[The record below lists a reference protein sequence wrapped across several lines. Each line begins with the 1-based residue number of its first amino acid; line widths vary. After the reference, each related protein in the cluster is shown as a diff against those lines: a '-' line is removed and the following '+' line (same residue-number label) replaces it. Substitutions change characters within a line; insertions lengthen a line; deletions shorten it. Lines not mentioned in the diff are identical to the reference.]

1 MWLLALA
8 ALHTALTALSRVEGL
23 SLDMGSCEASSNVNF
38 CSYAFDKNLSSAWAS
53 SGPAPQWVEGRIAG
67 GIYAS
72 LGSYTLIS
80 VPGNPNLAPTAW
92 RLEGVEPYTETRQT
106 LDEVTGHIWY
116 DGDAAIR
123 NLGGLSSWR
132 SYQLTMLQ
140 GLGTQLAIAELQLM
154 PKMGYTFELSDWNPC
169 SVTCGGGTQDR
180 NVTCKGSDGV
190 SYSDNRCTTGEPPL
204 RSRVCGTGICA
215 CEGGLACGASCTASS
230 TATADLGC
238 IVAVDGA
245 VLSAWTSGAPPPQW
259 LEYDLGKVRTLEKFT
274 ITSGVCTVCHLQE
287 GPSIISLQATNQG
300 PEISGRSW
308 LELRQPFS
316 VGSVWSSG
324 ETRRFNLPE
333 GSAAFRYWRLNFH
346 ETFGAGGTVYKVHVA
361 EVGLFG
367 PPTEFRLS
375 VGPWQECEPLGGT
388 YACGDGISRRTV
400 QCYDD
405 ENYPQALENCENGPE
420 TVTEKGCSLDCPLLQ
435 IEGATAHPE
444 FFGIL
449 RVTLTAQWMAKIL
462 CAAYQVPMTSDPS
475 SGELDGA
482 LYKGIGYADDNN
494 GTTDVDGILVTRFAG
509 EEFEVRCKVV
519 GGSLTFGTGR
529 RAVLRLVPLLM
540 GCYADSFSARDLPE
554 YQGVQ
559 TQLSCA
565 DACFG
570 SQYFG
575 IQMRGKCFCGDTYGR
590 YGVKLPNKTA
600 GLTGCDCNGP
610 YFAYE
615 ANCVW
620 EQTTGRFGDE
630 TMLPLRVQSVS
641 SNSAQILA
649 LVEAD
654 ARIRCNV
661 TAAGATSAPSTSASC
676 ANQGCTLSMGNLEAS
691 TTYTLLC
698 RAEANDGHRSERLAS
713 LLLRTLDPALPPITA
728 TPTRAPL
735 DLSEPYYVLST
746 TRPPL
751 IQIPHGVAP
760 WDWLWVPTTLI
771 GGLALGFA
779 IHCCARGKNAMVLE
793 SLDLPHT
800 FWLIWE
806 LLLVVDLSLGV
817 GLLLDIL
824 HGRFER
830 EAPYWDVLGV
840 VQASVLCFEA
850 AIHGAA
856 FLGFGALPALA
867 RILATQVLKRRS
879 GNSWTLHRYKGVQ
892 HRLGSRQQQSAL
904 PPELDTDQN
913 PSPLHYLPGASLWAV
928 CRASSHDLELVI
940 PYKVGINSFHFLGSV
955 VQFFCASFFVSHPW
969 EGAVSLG
976 VAISSMCFTLLLAIV
991 MALALMR
998 AHHVASSGLV
1008 RLAPEELGTLRV
1020 AAAGSTGPSAAPPR
1034 VGLKGAP
1041 SAKAPRSLGKAQTQ
1055 RRT

>member
-1 MWLLALA
+1 MWWLLALF
-8 ALHTALTALSRVEGL
+8 RVEGL
-23 SLDMGSCEASSNVNF
+23 SLDIGSCEASSNVNF
-38 CSYAFDKNLSSAWAS
+38 CNYAFDKNLSSAWAS

-72 LGSYTLIS
+72 LGSYTIIS

-132 SYQLTMLQ
+132 SYQLTLLQ

-154 PKMGYTFELSDWNPC
+154 PKMGYTFEISDWNPC

-190 SYSDNRCTTGEPPL
+190 SYSDNRCTTGDPPV
-204 RSRVCGTGICA
+204 RSRICGTGICA
-215 CEGGLACGASCTASS
+215 CEGGLACGAICTASS

-259 LEYDLGKVRTLEKFT
+259 LEYDLGKVRTLEKFA

-300 PEISGRSW
+300 PEVSGRSW
-308 LELRQPFS
+308 LQLRQPFS

-324 ETRRFNLPE
+324 ETRRFNLPD
-333 GSAAFRYWRLNFH
+333 GSSAFRYWRLYFH

-400 QCYDD
+400 NCYDD
-405 ENYPQALENCENGPE
+405 ENYPQSLENCENGPE
-420 TVTEKGCSLDCPLLQ
+420 TAKEKGCSVDCPLLQ
-435 IEGATAHPE
+435 IAGATPHPE

-475 SGELDGA
+475 PGELDGA

-519 GGSLTFGTGR
+519 GGSVTFGTGR
-529 RAVLRLVPLLM
+529 RAVLRPVPLLM
-540 GCYADSFSARDLPE
+540 GCYADSFSAPDLPE

-559 TQLSCA
+559 TQVSCA

-575 IQMRGKCFCGDTYGR
+575 IQMRGKCYCGDSYGR
-590 YGVKLPNKTA
+590 YGVKLPNRTA

-610 YFAYE
+610 YFAYQ

-649 LVEAD
+649 AVEAD

-676 ANQGCTLSMGNLEAS
+676 TNQGCTLSMGNLEAS

-698 RAEANDGHRSERLAS
+698 RVEANDGHRSERLAT
-713 LLLRTLDPALPPITA
+713 LLVRTLDPALPPITMM
-728 TPTRAPL
+728 PTRAPL

-751 IQIPHGVAP
+751 IKIPHGVAP

-771 GGLALGFA
+771 GCLALGFA
-779 IHCCARGKNAMVLE
+779 IHCCARGKTAMVLE

-840 VQASVLCFEA
+840 VQASVLLFEA

-856 FLGFGALPALA
+856 FLGFGLLPALA
-867 RILATQVLKRRS
+867 RILATQVLKRRN

-892 HRLGSRQQQSAL
+892 HRLGSRNQQSAL

-955 VQFFCASFFVSHPW
+955 VQFFCATFFVSHPW
-969 EGAVSLG
+969 QVAVSLG

-1008 RLAPEELGTLRV
+1008 RLAPEELGNLR
-1020 AAAGSTGPSAAPPR
+1020 AAAAPAAPAAPPR
-1034 VGLKGAP
+1034 VGLKGGP